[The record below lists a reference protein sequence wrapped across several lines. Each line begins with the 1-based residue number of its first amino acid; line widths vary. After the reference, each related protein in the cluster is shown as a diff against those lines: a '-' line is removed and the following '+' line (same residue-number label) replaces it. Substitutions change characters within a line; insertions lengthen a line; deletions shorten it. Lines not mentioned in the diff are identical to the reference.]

1 VTIAN
6 RCDSRGTR
14 RTIATVMAGAL
25 LSSLA
30 GCGKSPALGEPAI
43 AIQSEVEASPAR
55 REEPKSEAGSSEK
68 SAALPSGTAFT
79 FPADNGGKLL
89 AKLLPPSDLRPLSP
103 AAPEGPRARPI
114 PTAIEWPSAALSP
127 GKPVPPRLPL
137 PKTADIHPRALP
149 EPLPADF
156 ARLDPTPPARIR
168 LPEGELTRL
177 PAPNASRPL
186 PLPPLAQP
194 VSDRASLE
202 DPTADYSAR
211 AVIGAALRPR
221 TTPVPFLKVNLP
233 DPFENAEMVRLRV
246 TMPEDANRSLGT
258 PPAPKRELK

>member
-1 VTIAN
+1 VTIAA

-14 RTIATVMAGAL
+14 RTIPTLMVGIL
-25 LSSLA
+25 FSGLA

-43 AIQSEVEASPAR
+43 AIQSEVEGSPGP

-68 SAALPSGTAFT
+68 SVALPSGTAFA
-79 FPADNGGKLL
+79 FPPDNGGKLL
-89 AKLLPPSDLRPLSP
+89 AKLLLPSDLRPLSP

-114 PTAIEWPSAALSP
+114 PPAIEWPSAALSS
-127 GKPVPPRLPL
+127 GKPVPRRLPPL
-137 PKTADIHPRALP
+137 KSAEIHPRPLP
-149 EPLPADF
+149 ESLPADV
-156 ARLDPTPPARIR
+156 ARLDPTPPARIH
-168 LPEGELTRL
+168 LPVGELTRL
-177 PAPNASRPL
+177 PAPDASRPL

-211 AVIGAALRPR
+211 SVIGALLRPR
-221 TTPVPFLKVNLP
+221 TAPAPFLKVNLP
-233 DPFENAEMVRLRV
+233 DPFENAETVRLRLNI
-246 TMPEDANRSLGT
+246 PDDPNRFLGT